1 MAPTWPQHGPFGGIL
16 GGSNHH
22 QTRSWALSCQPSA
35 PIAPPIPPQGP
46 IFLHLVSILDGI
58 PVDFESFLSKIF
70 MVLRSSVNWF
80 TTRAKHIGPICSSKF
95 DILWQAISPATFAYF
110 ICLKKLTF
118 CASIPALTFVIARP
132 YIHFALAD
140 NGNSVMHFNSLT
152 VCFFGEHAWTFLLS
166 SIHHTSFFLYV
177 RCVSFATGKNRY
189 EM

>member
-1 MAPTWPQHGPFGGIL
+1 
-16 GGSNHH
+16 
-22 QTRSWALSCQPSA
+22 
-35 PIAPPIPPQGP
+35 
-46 IFLHLVSILDGI
+46 
-58 PVDFESFLSKIF
+58 

-152 VCFFGEHAWTFLLS
+152 VCFLESMLGHFCCQAFTTRPFFFMFDVFLLLRAKTDMRCKDVCARGVTWQQWKGCS
-166 SIHHTSFFLYV
+166 RFRYRRAGIQLEPSTMNASDHSKQNKFGMYICSIVQYTLI
-177 RCVSFATGKNRY
+177 
-189 EM
+189 